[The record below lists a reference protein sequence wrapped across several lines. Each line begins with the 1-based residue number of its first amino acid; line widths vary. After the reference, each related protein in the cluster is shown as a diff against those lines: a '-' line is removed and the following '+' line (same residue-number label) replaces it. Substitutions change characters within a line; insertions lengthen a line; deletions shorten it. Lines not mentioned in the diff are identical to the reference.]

1 MGKVS
6 LNTSGVVMTA
16 GFAIVVVAGVAVLPD
31 GGVASLAA
39 ALAIAVGFAGG
50 GYGILRMARSS
61 GAAER
66 VQTTAAADRARAQRE
81 AQRALRVQ
89 SIVSLVSG
97 VLIGVTLPLL
107 EDPREGTVIR
117 FGFLSAVLVLLGI
130 GGLIAGARS
139 EGARPDVEALPA
151 SSPRGAPDQDS
162 AVQGWQLITRRDLRS
177 VLTVV
182 APGAGLLVFVA
193 LQSSSF
199 FFFATRTMSRGVAIA
214 ALLVV
219 LVLIVIVVIVVVRAV
234 PQVWINVATRRVRFG
249 SKTVAWHEVTGAR
262 LSGSALF
269 VGGRRSLVL
278 TLEGPDKVRIPLIL
292 RRRGEL
298 AMTTPQRRAALAMI
312 EGASIAVPRAP
323 EDPTGK
329 FSKTYYPSHL
339 DAAQA
344 RSLVARPPRS
354 DEELPVAI
362 G

>member
-162 AVQGWQLITRRDLRS
+162 AVEGWQLITRRDLRS

-234 PQVWINVATRRVRFG
+234 PQVWINVAT
-249 SKTVAWHEVTGAR
+249 
-262 LSGSALF
+262 
-269 VGGRRSLVL
+269 
-278 TLEGPDKVRIPLIL
+278 LIL